1 MSFLRLYARVLAQL
15 RPVKGLAGALV
26 VANVALASAQ
36 FAEPLLY
43 GKVIDRLAGA
53 QAAGAAPLWADLAPW
68 LAAWAGFGLFSI
80 VAGIGVALHAD
91 RLAHRQRVGVMAAY
105 FEHVLHLPMSFH
117 ASAHSGRLLKVMIEG
132 SNGMFGVWL
141 SFFRE
146 HCAGLVAL
154 VVLLPLTLLKNW
166 RLGAI
171 LIALVVVFGAVM
183 NLVIRRTET
192 MQVAADEVS
201 ADLAERVSDVLG
213 NLPVVQSFARIEEEA
228 RALRNLTDRL
238 LNAQFPVLTWWALAS
253 VATRSS
259 ATLALLAIFLTGVWL
274 DIRGLTTIGEIA
286 TFMGLATMLIG
297 RLEQIVGFVN
307 FLFGQAPKLAQFFD
321 VIDTASS
328 VVDRPG
334 AVAVGRLDGHV
345 RFECVSFSYG
355 GGRDAVSDIS
365 FDAPAGQTIA
375 LVGATG
381 SGKSTTLAL
390 LHRVYDPSRGR
401 VAIDGRDIREM
412 TLRSLRDNIG
422 VVFQEPFIFA
432 RSIEENLRIGK
443 PDATPAEIALAL
455 ERAQASE
462 FVRDQPRG
470 LATIVGER
478 GRNLSGGE
486 RQRLAIARALLKD
499 PPIMI
504 LDEATSALDAATE
517 RQLQQ
522 ALNAATHG
530 RTTFVIAHRLATIR
544 KADRILVFDKG
555 EIVEAGTFEA
565 LVAQGGVFAGL
576 AKAQFMDRER
586 EPAPP

>member
-1 MSFLRLYARVLAQL
+1 M
-15 RPVKGLAGALV
+15 
-26 VANVALASAQ
+26 
-36 FAEPLLY
+36 
-43 GKVIDRLAGA
+43 
-53 QAAGAAPLWADLAPW
+53 
-68 LAAWAGFGLFSI
+68 
-80 VAGIGVALHAD
+80 
-91 RLAHRQRVGVMAAY
+91 
-105 FEHVLHLPMSFH
+105 
-117 ASAHSGRLLKVMIEG
+117 
-132 SNGMFGVWL
+132 
-141 SFFRE
+141 
-146 HCAGLVAL
+146 
-154 VVLLPLTLLKNW
+154 
-166 RLGAI
+166 
-171 LIALVVVFGAVM
+171 
-183 NLVIRRTET
+183 
-192 MQVAADEVS
+192 
-201 ADLAERVSDVLG
+201 
-213 NLPVVQSFARIEEEA
+213 PVVQSFARIEEEA
-228 RALRNLTDRL
+228 RALRRLTDRL

-259 ATLALLAIFLTGVWL
+259 STLALLAIFLTGVWL

-286 TFMGLATMLIG
+286 TFMGLAAMLIG

-321 VIDTASS
+321 VLDTPSS
-328 VVDRPG
+328 VVDR
-334 AVAVGRLDGHV
+334 ANAAKVGRLAGHV
-345 RFECVSFSYG
+345 RFESASFCYG

-365 FDAPAGQTIA
+365 FDAPAGRSIA

-401 VAIDGRDIREM
+401 IAIDGRDIRDM
-412 TLRSLRDNIG
+412 TLASLRGNIG

-499 PPIMI
+499 PPVMI
-504 LDEATSALDAATE
+504 LDEATSALDASTE
-517 RQLQQ
+517 RQLQD
-522 ALNAATHG
+522 ALNAAMRG

-544 KADRILVFDKG
+544 NADRILVFDRG
-555 EIVEAGTFEA
+555 AIVEAGTFEA
-565 LVAQGGVFAGL
+565 LVAQGGVFAAL
-576 AKAQFMDRER
+576 ARAQFIDRELQ
-586 EPAPP
+586 PSAP

>member
-1 MSFLRLYARVLAQL
+1 V
-15 RPVKGLAGALV
+15 
-26 VANVALASAQ
+26 NAS
-36 FAEPLLY
+36 
-43 GKVIDRLAGA
+43 
-53 QAAGAAPLWADLAPW
+53 
-68 LAAWAGFGLFSI
+68 
-80 VAGIGVALHAD
+80 
-91 RLAHRQRVGVMAAY
+91 
-105 FEHVLHLPMSFH
+105 
-117 ASAHSGRLLKVMIEG
+117 
-132 SNGMFGVWL
+132 
-141 SFFRE
+141 
-146 HCAGLVAL
+146 
-154 VVLLPLTLLKNW
+154 
-166 RLGAI
+166 
-171 LIALVVVFGAVM
+171 
-183 NLVIRRTET
+183 
-192 MQVAADEVS
+192 
-201 ADLAERVSDVLG
+201 LAERVSDVLG

-228 RALRNLTDRL
+228 RALRRLTDRL

-259 ATLALLAIFLTGVWL
+259 STLALLAIFLTGVWL

-286 TFMGLATMLIG
+286 TFMGLAAMLIG

-321 VIDTASS
+321 VLDTPSS
-328 VVDRPG
+328 VVDR
-334 AVAVGRLDGHV
+334 ANAAKVGRLAGHV
-345 RFECVSFSYG
+345 RFESASFCYG

-365 FDAPAGQTIA
+365 FDAPAGRSIA

-401 VAIDGRDIREM
+401 IAIDGRDIRDM
-412 TLRSLRDNIG
+412 TLASLRGNIG

-499 PPIMI
+499 PPVMI
-504 LDEATSALDAATE
+504 LDEATSALDASTE
-517 RQLQQ
+517 RQLQD
-522 ALNAATHG
+522 ALNAAMRG

-544 KADRILVFDKG
+544 NADRILVFDRG
-555 EIVEAGTFEA
+555 AIVEAGTFEA
-565 LVAQGGVFAGL
+565 LVAQGGVFAAL
-576 AKAQFMDRER
+576 ARAQFIDRELQ
-586 EPAPP
+586 PSAP